1 MTTISLKKIEDSYLE
16 STKDFNNTDRSIHWK
31 KISGKKNF
39 KDLDKI
45 KNFRNN
51 HLSYG
56 HDDSNYYNIE
66 KFNDEIELI
75 KKKLEKNFFLII

>member
-39 KDLDKI
+39 KNLDKI
-45 KNFRNN
+45 KDFRNN
-51 HLSYG
+51 YLSYG

-75 KKKLEKNFFLII
+75 KKKSWRKIFS

>member
-39 KDLDKI
+39 LKYL
-45 KNFRNN
+45 
-51 HLSYG
+51 
-56 HDDSNYYNIE
+56 
-66 KFNDEIELI
+66 
-75 KKKLEKNFFLII
+75 